1 MIKNNFFK
9 SCYTKALIFSVI
21 SCISICYAE
30 EFAIDTP
37 RAALKRI
44 GKEITGNT
52 VAANLPDGR
61 RAGEWSFWYIESGD
75 APETL
80 KLAEIKPVVVWN
92 PTRKKET
99 FLMTPS
105 PRKDFIWPYFGM
117 ESYSF
122 NVNPDLSNPRV
133 SFGPGCAFTFT
144 FGLEKSCNMFLEG
157 SLRHAMNTRARVF
170 LKSKDG
176 KCTMLAT
183 SENPVADLE
192 VEVEYGPAGKRYKSK
207 RLYLR
212 MQSEFKMNPG
222 DMIVFCC
229 DNVGVS
235 NNRWT
240 PVFYAWDGERVK
252 SEPYLFVE
260 E

>member
-1 MIKNNFFK
+1 MKNALFRICLSKIYLF
-9 SCYTKALIFSVI
+9 ALISF
-21 SCISICYAE
+21 ISICYADE
-30 EFAIDTP
+30 LAIETP

-44 GKEITGNT
+44 EKEITGNT

-61 RAGEWSFWYIESGD
+61 RAGEWGFWYVESGD

-105 PRKDFIWPYFGM
+105 PRKDFIWPYFGL
-117 ESYSF
+117 ESYCF

-157 SLRHAMNTRARVF
+157 SLRHAMNTRVRVF
-170 LKSKDG
+170 LKGKDG

-192 VEVEYGPAGKRYKSK
+192 VEVEYGPADKRYKSK

-212 MQSEFKMNPG
+212 MQSEFQINPG
-222 DMIVFCC
+222 DVIVFCC
-229 DNVGVS
+229 DKVAAS

-252 SEPYLFVE
+252 SEPYLFME